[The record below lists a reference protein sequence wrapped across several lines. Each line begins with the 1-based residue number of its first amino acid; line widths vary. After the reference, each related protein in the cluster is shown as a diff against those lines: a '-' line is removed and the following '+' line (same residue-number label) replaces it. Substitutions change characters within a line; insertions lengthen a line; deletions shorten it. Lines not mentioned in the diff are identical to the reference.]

1 MKAKLSLWIVLLIG
15 LGACSDNALIDQ
27 NIPIKN
33 KTWLYVQKPEF
44 SVHIAD
50 NASPYHLYLNL
61 RNSVDYPFSN
71 IFILIH
77 QNYPNK
83 SKTTY
88 RVEVKLANA
97 EGLWK
102 GKSAGSLFSH
112 QVRFLKDYHFPD
124 TGKYTFQLEQN
135 MRINGLEGIN
145 DVGIRIEPITATPT
159 N

>member
-1 MKAKLSLWIVLLIG
+1 MKAKLSLLIVLFFG
-15 LGACSDNALIDQ
+15 LAACSDNAIIDQ

-33 KTWLYVQKPEF
+33 KAWLYEQKPLF
-44 SVHIAD
+44 PVHITNKD
-50 NASPYHLYLNL
+50 IPYHLYLNL
-61 RNSVDYPFSN
+61 RNSIDYPFSD

-77 QNYPNK
+77 QQNPNK
-83 SKTTY
+83 TKITY
-88 RVEVKLANA
+88 RIEVKLANT

-102 GKSAGSLFSH
+102 GTSAGSLFSH

-135 MRINGLEGIN
+135 MRINSLTGIN
-145 DVGIRIEPITATPT
+145 DVGLRIEPTILVTT